1 MSVERDDAAADEQA
15 DGESRNGWTIAERTT
30 FGLSVVIIIALAAVA
45 VVQHFSR
52 PAGAD
57 ASFEIAIAVDQAEWR
72 QDTFTVPFTIRN
84 VGAAGARE
92 LTVRFEVLP
101 ADGGEAVDE
110 LSVSIPVL
118 PVAGFEAGV
127 LTMTDDPA
135 THVVSGRV
143 ESFLVP

>member
-1 MSVERDDAAADEQA
+1 MSVGQDDAADNEQA
-15 DGESRNGWTIAERTT
+15 DGKSRNGWTTAERTT
-30 FGLSVVIIIALAAVA
+30 FGLSVVIIFALAAVA

-57 ASFEIAIAVDQAEWR
+57 ASFAIAIAVDQAEWR

-118 PVAGFEAGV
+118 PVAGSEAGV